1 MTKTV
6 IFWDLKPKA
15 RAAGFESLNV
25 CFVHCCNLSEFK
37 NVFHF
42 GNSKLY
48 FPLAKNVFSR
58 AAAAADVMLLRL
70 HLVICFI
77 YDNELRGNGLRQ
89 QLDYVASNMPCSLVT
104 TNCGGLPQLSSFGD
118 LNKFC
123 GIWLQ
128 RNVIKIASSEQGQ
141 SVEL

>member
-1 MTKTV
+1 MPFHEHISRFLVTKTV
-6 IFWDLKPKA
+6 IFWDLNPKE

-37 NVFHF
+37 NVNHF

-58 AAAAADVMLLRL
+58 VAAAADVMMLRL

-77 YDNELRGNGLRQ
+77 S
-89 QLDYVASNMPCSLVT
+89 DYGT
-104 TNCGGLPQLSSFGD
+104 T
-118 LNKFC
+118 
-123 GIWLQ
+123 
-128 RNVIKIASSEQGQ
+128 A
-141 SVEL
+141 